1 MLVSSFRYFFD
12 FLRIPREDSWGRLWD
27 ILGCPWGI
35 LVASLLSH
43 GIWHLGLGLDLD
55 KSG

>member
-12 FLRIPREDSWGRLWD
+12 FLRISREDSLGRLWD
-27 ILGCPWGI
+27 NLGGPQGI

-43 GIWHLGLGLDLD
+43 GIWHPRLGLDLD
-55 KSG
+55 KLG